1 MNKTTISKKAQT
13 MRIKPRTFA
22 AIIFSLFLFM
32 TCTPVSILK
41 ISDGEAVLHSSP
53 IPVGYSFTTRYIH
66 SVERTPVEDDYRVVG
81 GKIWA
86 WEERVVSQNAG
97 LPIVIPRNGRLVVDG
112 QWFRFRGGRSA
123 WERFYY
129 RVGDERFGRN
139 ILILP
144 GRLQVIHEL
153 FRIYP
158 SRRLDFSVR
167 VRPFWEALSKERH
180 L

>member
-1 MNKTTISKKAQT
+1 MTKSTIYQEGAIRK
-13 MRIKPRTFA
+13 IKFRTFTA
-22 AIIFSLFLFM
+22 MIFSLFLFM
-32 TCTPVSILK
+32 ACTPVSILK
-41 ISDGEAVLHSSP
+41 ISDAEAVLHSRP

-66 SVERTPVEDDYRVVG
+66 SVEKTPVEDDYRVVG

-97 LPIVIPRNGRLVVDG
+97 LPIAVPRNGRLVADG
-112 QWFRFRGGRSA
+112 KWFRFRGGRSA

-129 RVGDERFGRN
+129 RVGDERFGKN

-144 GRLQVIHEL
+144 GRSRVIHEL
-153 FRIYP
+153 FRICP
-158 SRRLDFSVR
+158 TRRLDFSVG
-167 VRPFWEALSKERH
+167 VSPLWEALFKERH